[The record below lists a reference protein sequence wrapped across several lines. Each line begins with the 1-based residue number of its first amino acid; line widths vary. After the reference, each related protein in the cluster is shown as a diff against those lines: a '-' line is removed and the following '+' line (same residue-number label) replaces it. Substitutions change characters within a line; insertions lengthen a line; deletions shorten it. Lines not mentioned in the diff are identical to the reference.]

1 MMENKERKFTEL
13 FHHFKADTADIH
25 PDVRRYNEDGVIAF
39 GGELSYEPYDDNIT
53 VRVLFL
59 KGISVRMAL
68 KGDNHR
74 LACTVNPVKYLYGNE
89 LVIKT

>member
-1 MMENKERKFTEL
+1 MAKNEGKFKKL
-13 FHHFKADTADIH
+13 FHHFKADTVDIH
-25 PDVRRYNEDGVIAF
+25 PDVRRYNEEGVIAF

-68 KGDNHR
+68 KALDEIRNYILDR
-74 LACTVNPVKYLYGNE
+74 PQDYFE
-89 LVIKT
+89 R

>member
-1 MMENKERKFTEL
+1 MMKNKERKFTEL

-68 KGDNHR
+68 KALEEIRSYIIDR
-74 LACTVNPVKYLYGNE
+74 PQDYFEK
-89 LVIKT
+89 

>member
-68 KGDNHR
+68 KAIEEIRSYIIDR
-74 LACTVNPVKYLYGNE
+74 PQDYFEK
-89 LVIKT
+89 

>member
-1 MMENKERKFTEL
+1 MEEVYV
-13 FHHFKADTADIH
+13 DDIGWCYEI
-25 PDVRRYNEDGVIAF
+25 VTNRYNEDGVIAF

-68 KGDNHR
+68 KAIEEIRSYIIDR
-74 LACTVNPVKYLYGNE
+74 PQDYFEK
-89 LVIKT
+89 

>member
-1 MMENKERKFTEL
+1 MENKERKFTEL

-68 KGDNHR
+68 KALEEIRSYIIDR
-74 LACTVNPVKYLYGNE
+74 PQDYFEK
-89 LVIKT
+89 

>member
-1 MMENKERKFTEL
+1 MANKERKFTEL

-68 KGDNHR
+68 KALDEIRSYIINR
-74 LACTVNPVKYLYGNE
+74 PQDYFEK
-89 LVIKT
+89 